1 MSFISNLKRQEIDAE
16 QIIVPDRKGPTL
28 FHLVVSMI
36 NEVKAFERNFMA
48 IHKIAIRFSEDAID
62 EILRIAMGE
71 DKHVETICLRV
82 SRDYD
87 YALKLVADKTGQ
99 REFVITKQGV
109 LEPDS
114 FINEIIRLS
123 FTSDPFGIPGV
134 PRS

>member
-1 MSFISNLKRQEIDAE
+1 
-16 QIIVPDRKGPTL
+16 
-28 FHLVVSMI
+28 
-36 NEVKAFERNFMA
+36 MA